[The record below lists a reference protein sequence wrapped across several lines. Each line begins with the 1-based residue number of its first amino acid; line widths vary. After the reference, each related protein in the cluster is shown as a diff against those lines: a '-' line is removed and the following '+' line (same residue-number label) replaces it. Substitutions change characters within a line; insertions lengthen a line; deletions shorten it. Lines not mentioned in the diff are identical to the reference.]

1 MQVRRLAII
10 SNQAFSL
17 VNFRGYLIRE
27 LVAAGVEVYALAP
40 DYDDRFRGEVRSLG
54 AVPVDFSLART
65 GMNPLRDGLDLL
77 RLTNLL
83 RRIRPDATLGYFIKP
98 VIYGTIAAWLAG
110 VPRRYALIEGLGYV
124 FTESGAK
131 ESWRRV
137 VLCWIVSALYRAA
150 LKRAE
155 RVFFLNDDDISEF
168 VEKGIVDQDKTVKL
182 GGIGVD
188 LDEWRPLP
196 PSMQPLTFLLAA
208 RLLREKGIVEYAEA
222 ARRVK
227 RRYPNIRFVLLGGLD
242 PNPGGLTQSEV
253 EEWVREGLLEWP
265 GHVDVR
271 PWLAQTSVYVLP
283 SYREGVPRS
292 TQEAMAMGRPVITTD
307 APGCRE
313 TVEHGRNG
321 FLVPVRD
328 PRALA
333 EAMLRFIEQP
343 ELIES
348 MGRESRRM
356 AEERFD
362 VYKVNAVMLQAMGIE
377 RPRNLPFL
385 LSVVPEKSEIPV
397 AQEARKEAEVEL
409 GSS

>member
-1 MQVRRLAII
+1 MRRLAII

>member
-1 MQVRRLAII
+1 MRRLAII

-227 RRYPNIRFVLLGGLD
+227 RRYPNVRFVLLGGLD

-253 EEWVREGLLEWP
+253 EGWVREGLLEWP

>member
-1 MQVRRLAII
+1 MRRLAII

-385 LSVVPEKSEIPV
+385 LSVVPEKKRDPSG
-397 AQEARKEAEVEL
+397 A

>member
-1 MQVRRLAII
+1 MRRLAII

-265 GHVDVR
+265 GHVDVK

>member
-1 MQVRRLAII
+1 MRRLAII

-227 RRYPNIRFVLLGGLD
+227 RRYPNVRFVLLGGLD

>member
-1 MQVRRLAII
+1 MRRLAII

-27 LVAAGVEVYALAP
+27 LVAAGIEVHALAP
-40 DYDDRFRGEVRSLG
+40 DYDDRFRAAVRALG
-54 AVPVDFSLART
+54 AVPMDFSLVRT

-265 GHVDVR
+265 GHVDVK